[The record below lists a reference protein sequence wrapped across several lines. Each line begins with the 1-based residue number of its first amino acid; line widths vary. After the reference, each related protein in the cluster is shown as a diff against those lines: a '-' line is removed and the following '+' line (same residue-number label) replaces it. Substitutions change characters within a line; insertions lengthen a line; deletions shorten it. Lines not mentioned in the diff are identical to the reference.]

1 MSRSEIS
8 AGTLGEV
15 DRKECRGGGHRAG
28 EWAGDYLDTV
38 GERPVLSQVSPGDIR
53 RSLPTMPPEQGEALD
68 AIFADFERLVLPG
81 ITHWNH
87 PRFFG
92 YFGITGSAPGILAE
106 LLIAALNVNG
116 MLWRTSP
123 SATAGEE
130 GACDWLRNA
139 TSLPCRFSA
148 VLNDTASSST
158 LYALAAPRA
167 AVPEAE
173 IRHRGMPAPR
183 LRP

>member
-8 AGTLGEV
+8 AGTLG
-15 DRKECRGGGHRAG
+15 DIDTKEFRAAAHRAV

-92 YFGITGSAPGILAE
+92 YFGITGSAPAILANP
-106 LLIAALNVNG
+106 LHPPCTPTAHLH
-116 MLWRTSP
+116 RTQP
-123 SATAGEE
+123 PTTTH
-130 GACDWLRNA
+130 N
-139 TSLPCRFSA
+139 
-148 VLNDTASSST
+148 
-158 LYALAAPRA
+158 
-167 AVPEAE
+167 
-173 IRHRGMPAPR
+173 H
-183 LRP
+183 